1 MNGALVYL
9 FTFTNI
15 ENISSHRNKVFIYKI
30 SVTTV
35 NFELNK
41 RLLILIIIKKYS
53 ENYISFY
60 LISIAAEDISEDRKM
75 IAKFHIAKFH

>member
-1 MNGALVYL
+1 MNGALVHL

-15 ENISSHRNKVFIYKI
+15 ENISSHRDKVFIYKI

-35 NFELNK
+35 NFSTKQTSVN
-41 RLLILIIIKKYS
+41 IAYYKKYS

-60 LISIAAEDISEDRKM
+60 LISIAAENISEDRKI
-75 IAKFHIAKFH
+75 IAKLH

>member
-41 RLLILIIIKKYS
+41 LLLILLIIKKCS

-60 LISIAAEDISEDRKM
+60 LIIIAAEDISEDRKI
-75 IAKFHIAKFH
+75 IAKFH

>member
-9 FTFTNI
+9 FIFTNT
-15 ENISSHRNKVFIYKI
+15 ENISSYRNRNTVIIYKI

-41 RLLILIIIKKYS
+41 LLLILPIIK
-53 ENYISFY
+53 IF
-60 LISIAAEDISEDRKM
+60 RKLYM
-75 IAKFHIAKFH
+75 YVFLFNQHSR

>member
-41 RLLILIIIKKYS
+41 LLLIL
-53 ENYISFY
+53 
-60 LISIAAEDISEDRKM
+60 LIVKNIQKSIFLFNQHSL
-75 IAKFHIAKFH
+75 

>member
-15 ENISSHRNKVFIYKI
+15 ENISSHRNKIFIYKI

-35 NFELNK
+35 YFELNK
-41 RLLILIIIKKYS
+41 LLLILLIIKNIQKIKHLS
-53 ENYISFY
+53 
-60 LISIAAEDISEDRKM
+60 L
-75 IAKFHIAKFH
+75 

>member
-1 MNGALVYL
+1 MEPWYIYLPSLTLKIFL
-9 FTFTNI
+9 FTETKNF
-15 ENISSHRNKVFIYKI
+15 FYKI

-41 RLLILIIIKKYS
+41 LLLILLIIRKHS

-60 LISIAAEDISEDRKM
+60 LIIIAAENISEDRKI
-75 IAKFHIAKFH
+75 IANLH

>member
-41 RLLILIIIKKYS
+41 LLLILLVIKKCS

-60 LISIAAEDISEDRKM
+60 LISIAAEDISEDRKI
-75 IAKFHIAKFH
+75 IAKFH

>member
-41 RLLILIIIKKYS
+41 LLLILLIIKNIQK
-53 ENYISFY
+53 IIY
-60 LISIAAEDISEDRKM
+60 LAI
-75 IAKFHIAKFH
+75 

>member
-1 MNGALVYL
+1 MNGAQVYL

-41 RLLILIIIKKYS
+41 LHNKKYS

-60 LISIAAEDISEDRKM
+60 LISIAAENISEDVKLP
-75 IAKFHIAKFH
+75 

>member
-1 MNGALVYL
+1 MELWYIYL
-9 FTFTNI
+9 LFAFTDI
-15 ENISSHRNKVFIYKI
+15 ENISSHRNKVFT

-41 RLLILIIIKKYS
+41 LLLKLLIIKKYS

-60 LISIAAEDISEDRKM
+60 LISIVGRKPPET
-75 IAKFHIAKFH
+75 

>member
-15 ENISSHRNKVFIYKI
+15 ENISFHINKVFTYKI

-41 RLLILIIIKKYS
+41 VLLILLIIKNIQK
-53 ENYISFY
+53 IIY
-60 LISIAAEDISEDRKM
+60 LSV
-75 IAKFHIAKFH
+75 

>member
-9 FTFTNI
+9 FTFINI

-41 RLLILIIIKKYS
+41 LLLILLIIKNIKKIIYL
-53 ENYISFY
+53 YIS
-60 LISIAAEDISEDRKM
+60 SI
-75 IAKFHIAKFH
+75 

>member
-9 FTFTNI
+9 FTLFNI
-15 ENISSHRNKVFIYKI
+15 ENIPNHRNKVFIYKI

-41 RLLILIIIKKYS
+41 LQLILLIIKKYS
-53 ENYISFY
+53 ENYIALY
-60 LISIAAEDISEDRKM
+60 LISIAAENIAEDRKI
-75 IAKFHIAKFH
+75 IAKLY

>member
-41 RLLILIIIKKYS
+41 LLLILLIIKNVQK
-53 ENYISFY
+53 IIY
-60 LISIAAEDISEDRKM
+60 LSI
-75 IAKFHIAKFH
+75 

>member
-9 FTFTNI
+9 FTFTNT

-30 SVTTV
+30 SVTSV

-41 RLLILIIIKKYS
+41 LLLILLIIKSIQK
-53 ENYISFY
+53 IIY
-60 LISIAAEDISEDRKM
+60 LSI
-75 IAKFHIAKFH
+75 

>member
-15 ENISSHRNKVFIYKI
+15 ENISSHRNKIFIYKI

-41 RLLILIIIKKYS
+41 LLLILLIIKNIQK
-53 ENYISFY
+53 IIY
-60 LISIAAEDISEDRKM
+60 LSI
-75 IAKFHIAKFH
+75 

>member
-15 ENISSHRNKVFIYKI
+15 ENISFHRNKVFIYKI

-35 NFELNK
+35 HFELNK
-41 RLLILIIIKKYS
+41 LLLIMLIIKNIQKIK
-53 ENYISFY
+53 Y
-60 LISIAAEDISEDRKM
+60 LSL
-75 IAKFHIAKFH
+75 

>member
-1 MNGALVYL
+1 MNGTLVYL
-9 FTFTNI
+9 FTFTDI

-41 RLLILIIIKKYS
+41 LLLILLILKNIQKIIYL
-53 ENYISFY
+53 Y
-60 LISIAAEDISEDRKM
+60 LISIAAENISEDRKI
-75 IAKFHIAKFH
+75 IAKLH

>member
-15 ENISSHRNKVFIYKI
+15 GNISSHKNKVFIYKI

-35 NFELNK
+35 NFELHK
-41 RLLILIIIKKYS
+41 LLLILLIIKSIPK
-53 ENYISFY
+53 IIY
-60 LISIAAEDISEDRKM
+60 LSI
-75 IAKFHIAKFH
+75 

>member
-15 ENISSHRNKVFIYKI
+15 ENISSYRNRNTVIIHKI

-41 RLLILIIIKKYS
+41 LLLILLIIKNIQK
-53 ENYISFY
+53 IIHVY
-60 LISIAAEDISEDRKM
+60 LSI
-75 IAKFHIAKFH
+75 

>member
-9 FTFTNI
+9 FTFNNI
-15 ENISSHRNKVFIYKI
+15 ENISSHRNKVIIYKI

-41 RLLILIIIKKYS
+41 LLLILLIMKHIQKII
-53 ENYISFY
+53 Y
-60 LISIAAEDISEDRKM
+60 LLFNQHSS
-75 IAKFHIAKFH
+75 

>member
-9 FTFTNI
+9 FTFTNT
-15 ENISSHRNKVFIYKI
+15 ENISSYRNRNTVIIYKI

-41 RLLILIIIKKYS
+41 LLLILLIIKIFRKLYKYVFLFNQHS
-53 ENYISFY
+53 RLKISPE
-60 LISIAAEDISEDRKM
+60 IEK
-75 IAKFHIAKFH
+75 

>member
-15 ENISSHRNKVFIYKI
+15 EDISSHRIKVFIYKI

-35 NFELNK
+35 NFELNEL
-41 RLLILIIIKKYS
+41 LLILLIIKIFRKLLS
-53 ENYISFY
+53 IY
-60 LISIAAEDISEDRKM
+60 LISIAAENI
-75 IAKFHIAKFH
+75 

>member
-30 SVTTV
+30 IVTIV

-41 RLLILIIIKKYS
+41 LLLILLTIKNIQKIIKYVFLFNQHS
-53 ENYISFY
+53 
-60 LISIAAEDISEDRKM
+60 R
-75 IAKFHIAKFH
+75 